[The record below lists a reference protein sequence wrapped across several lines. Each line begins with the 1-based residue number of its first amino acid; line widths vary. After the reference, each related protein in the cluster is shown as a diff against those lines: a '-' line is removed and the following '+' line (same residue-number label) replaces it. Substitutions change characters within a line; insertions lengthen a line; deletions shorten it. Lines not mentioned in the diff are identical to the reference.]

1 MECSLLSFSAA
12 AASSSAHF
20 TRARVLA
27 IDWMKPS
34 SDDLSQSKGLLH
46 TDTGYC
52 CYYYYY
58 YYCGCWFADTLS
70 TTISP
75 RQLTFFFIE
84 GPQKLGL
91 LPCFCFVSPG
101 PLRFGSVDTLLP
113 PCALIEG
120 FLLLFLLFR
129 FFSLVLDFVLV
140 FDVLDGC

>member
-1 MECSLLSFSAA
+1 M
-12 AASSSAHF
+12 
-20 TRARVLA
+20 
-27 IDWMKPS
+27 
-34 SDDLSQSKGLLH
+34 
-46 TDTGYC
+46 
-52 CYYYYY
+52 
-58 YYCGCWFADTLS
+58 
-70 TTISP
+70 
-75 RQLTFFFIE
+75 
-84 GPQKLGL
+84 GL